1 MLNEGEG
8 AEEGQG
14 EEGESEEEE
23 GKEGA
28 GEERVPICAWHGSAW
43 DELHC
48 TFPGGTECLG
58 FDLWYL
64 SPLIIVNIE

>member
-8 AEEGQG
+8 DEEGQG

-28 GEERVPICAWHGSAW
+28 GEERVTICAWHGSA
-43 DELHC
+43 
-48 TFPGGTECLG
+48 
-58 FDLWYL
+58 
-64 SPLIIVNIE
+64 

>member
-1 MLNEGEG
+1 MLYFGRVLNEGEG

-23 GKEGA
+23 GEEGA
-28 GEERVPICAWHGSAW
+28 GEERVTICAWHGSAR
-43 DELHC
+43 DELHS

-58 FDLWYL
+58 FDL
-64 SPLIIVNIE
+64 